1 MDRHPNP
8 ACGLTLNAS
17 TGLISGTPTGGGSG
31 SFTFKVTDAAGN
43 SATQTLTI
51 TVDPPLV
58 ALSVTTASLP
68 GAGLGVAYSQTLQA
82 TGGVPSYQWSLTGGS
97 LPPGLTLS
105 SAA

>member
-68 GAGLGVAYSQTLQA
+68 GAGLAWHIAKRYR
-82 TGGVPSYQWSLTGGS
+82 
-97 LPPGLTLS
+97 PPVVSHPTNGALRGEVCPP
-105 SAA
+105 A